1 MSKNTKL
8 LYCILGSA
16 ILALLANP
24 IFEYAKLGM
33 FPDGY
38 GDHLFAVLIVRLTN
52 IISLVGFILLMVF
65 SIMLII
71 RNINFKDK

>member
-8 LYCILGSA
+8 LYCILGSVM
-16 ILALLANP
+16 LALLANP

-38 GDHLFAVLIVRLTN
+38 C
-52 IISLVGFILLMVF
+52 
-65 SIMLII
+65 
-71 RNINFKDK
+71 